1 MFLLTC
7 SYRLAKQYADEVH
20 FVRVDVDESP
30 DVAQELNIRA
40 MPTFKIFKD
49 GETYDE
55 VVGAIPPKLEAL
67 VAKVVGEIR
76 A

>member
-1 MFLLTC
+1 MYLLTC
-7 SYRLAKQYADEVH
+7 PYRLAKQYADEAL

-40 MPTFKIFKD
+40 MPTFKVFKD
-49 GETYDE
+49 GETYGE